1 MAINKKWKKTFDE
14 KTNYDI
20 LLLLLILY
28 GNRCFSSRSCGYS
41 LEKADVFFH
50 KKKQKNKIKIEMSI
64 FTEDRNST
72 AIVVL
77 SHRCYAHVLE
87 NKKLHGLLPLSL
99 GQ

>member
-20 LLLLLILY
+20 LLLLLLILY

-50 KKKQKNKIKIEMSI
+50 KKKLKRNKKIK
-64 FTEDRNST
+64 
-72 AIVVL
+72 
-77 SHRCYAHVLE
+77 
-87 NKKLHGLLPLSL
+87 
-99 GQ
+99 